1 METPSSDPVR
11 RALAEGAERSLAAV
25 RPDGTGLLQ
34 HAAAAAPAASLA
46 PAPGPPEPLRLV
58 LWRRHKWKIVGLL
71 LLLLTEMVVFLL
83 ASTAGTHF

>member
-1 METPSSDPVR
+1 
-11 RALAEGAERSLAAV
+11 
-25 RPDGTGLLQ
+25 
-34 HAAAAAPAASLA
+34 
-46 PAPGPPEPLRLV
+46 V

>member
-1 METPSSDPVR
+1 VETPSSDPVR
-11 RALAEGAERSLAAV
+11 LALAEGAERSRAAV

-34 HAAAAAPAASLA
+34 SAAAAPAASPA

>member
-1 METPSSDPVR
+1 MRSTGKSIGAVSDAA
-11 RALAEGAERSLAAV
+11 RALEEGARVSRAAC
-25 RPDGTGLLQ
+25 
-34 HAAAAAPAASLA
+34 AN
-46 PAPGPPEPLRLV
+46 PLREALHLV